1 MEGLGGKED
10 QEWVNQRDSRCFRDQ
25 FREADRDGS
34 DYVREKILRLEL
46 QGKRLGGKPMR
57 RFMDG
62 GKEDIKVVGVS
73 EKHAEEFIDRD
84 WWYFGPAPEKG
95 LNILLKFLR
104 LPFTFTLW
112 TVFSYV
118 VFTATVWAFNNGH
131 ARLKREKETH
141 HFNIFKLFM
150 VNANYQNPKRLF
162 MKILTKFYQCNKNG

>member
-1 MEGLGGKED
+1 ML
-10 QEWVNQRDSRCFRDQ
+10 
-25 FREADRDGS
+25 
-34 DYVREKILRLEL
+34 
-46 QGKRLGGKPMR
+46 GKRFWGWSYKERGLEANQWGGSWMGGR
-57 RFMDG
+57 RTSRWLVWVRSMQRNLL
-62 GKEDIKVVGVS
+62 
-73 EKHAEEFIDRD
+73 DRD

-95 LNILLKFLR
+95 PNILLKFLR

-141 HFNIFKLFM
+141 HFNIFKLFL
-150 VNANYQNPKRLF
+150 VNANYQNPKSLL